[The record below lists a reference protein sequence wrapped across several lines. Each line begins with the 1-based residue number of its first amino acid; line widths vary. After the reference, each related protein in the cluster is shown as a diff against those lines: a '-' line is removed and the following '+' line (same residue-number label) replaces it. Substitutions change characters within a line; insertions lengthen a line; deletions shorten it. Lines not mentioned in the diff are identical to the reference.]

1 MVSSRNWAGNL
12 GVGVEK
18 FLEVAPHKVGDVSPV
33 RVEHTVVK
41 KHIAVV
47 RDWLLLLLLLLL
59 DKSFN
64 THDFFR

>member
-1 MVSSRNWAGNL
+1 MVSSRNWAGNR
-12 GVGVEK
+12 GVGVEYI
-18 FLEVAPHKVGDVSPV
+18 FEVAPHKVGDVSPV

-59 DKSFN
+59 N
-64 THDFFR
+64 TIFS

>member
-1 MVSSRNWAGNL
+1 M
-12 GVGVEK
+12 
-18 FLEVAPHKVGDVSPV
+18 GDVSPV

-59 DKSFN
+59 LNVIVS
-64 THDFFR
+64 